1 MQSSGFHEV
10 DTKTSNATIYK
21 EVSFSYIGITALLEG
36 DISITD
42 TQRHAPNPQIMINM
56 ATMYVGKDVANLL
69 INKRIAKTTVLH
81 HVCVIFAYGYVLRSS
96 RDENHSST
104 F

>member
-1 MQSSGFHEV
+1 M
-10 DTKTSNATIYK
+10 
-21 EVSFSYIGITALLEG
+21 EG
-36 DISITD
+36 DISILD
-42 TQRHAPNPQIMINM
+42 PQKHAPNPQIMINM

-81 HVCVIFAYGYVLRSS
+81 HVCVIFAYGYVLRFGSDINQTSNRNLKSS
-96 RDENHSST
+96 